1 MGFSI
6 PPPHVR
12 GWYWYAFAAE
22 VFSACALAIFLPI
35 TLEQMARE
43 VGYYAPDLV
52 EPCQTSSHA
61 ADGID
66 RVCKAKILGV
76 WIDTASFSMYV
87 KSVAVAFQA
96 VCIISVGPLA
106 DSAYWRKRLLITF
119 AYSGSLAAA
128 LFLLFP
134 HSSTPLLS
142 ALLNIISGAAYST
155 SIVCANAFLPQL
167 AREDEDVRKLWDERI
182 VEDARGEGLREEDEE
197 LSDLSASPGLEDEA
211 THLLPHQLV
220 PAVMAISTQDLAEA
234 DPAVKAS
241 QHDISPESRYDSLLS
256 LTTSRISSIGI
267 AIGFFSG
274 VSVLVLLL
282 IPVMA
287 LGGSTFSLRLGIGLS
302 GIWWALFTI
311 PAWLGLPSSQSGDRS
326 EISMRQIEQAWA
338 KMASMI
344 APSQIRQL
352 PGLYTYLLAWIFL
365 SDGFHTTTYS
375 AILYASSVLSMS
387 PPKIILVGILVQLAA
402 VISSTLVPRLQ
413 HRLSTPAKPITN
425 FNVLICCVLAA
436 TIIPT
441 YTSLG
446 LVFAVGG
453 LRTEGE
459 MYVLAIWFGLVF
471 GPFLSY
477 SRAVYAELIP
487 PGHESTFFSLFSFTD
502 KSASFIGPAAVGLI
516 SDLTG
521 NIRWGFLFLLVM
533 LVVPIPVLWG
543 VGVERGRRDAVGWAD
558 RARARARAQQE
569 SGAGR

>member
-1 MGFSI
+1 MGFSL
-6 PPPHVR
+6 PPPHLR
-12 GWYWYAFAAE
+12 AWYSYAFAAE

-43 VGYYAPDLV
+43 VGFYAPDLL
-52 EPCQTSSHA
+52 EPCQTSS
-61 ADGID
+61 DTVEGIG
-66 RVCKAKILGV
+66 RVCKAKIMGA

-96 VCIISVGPLA
+96 ICIISVGPLA
-106 DSAYWRKRLLITF
+106 DSTYWRKRLLITF
-119 AYSGSLAAA
+119 AYSGSIAAT

-167 AREDEDVRKLWDERI
+167 AREDEDVRRLWDERMSAD
-182 VEDARGEGLREEDEE
+182 VRDEGPIEQDEE
-197 LSDLSASPGLEDEA
+197 MGDLGGSPDSGDEA

-220 PAVMAISTQDLAEA
+220 PAVMAISTQDLADA
-234 DPAVKAS
+234 DPAVKTS
-241 QHDISPESRYDSLLS
+241 LHDTTPESRYDALLS
-256 LTTSRISSIGI
+256 LTTSRLSSIGI
-267 AIGFFSG
+267 AVGFFSG
-274 VSVLVLLL
+274 VSVLILLL
-282 IPVMA
+282 IPVLA
-287 LGGSTFSLRLGIGLS
+287 LDGSTFSLRLGIGMS
-302 GIWWALFTI
+302 GIWWAVFTI
-311 PAWLGLPSSQSGDRS
+311 PAWLGLPSNGGDRS
-326 EISMRQIEQAWA
+326 EISTRQIKEAWV
-338 KMASMI
+338 KMGSMI

-365 SDGFHTTTYS
+365 SDGFHTTTYA

-402 VISSTLVPRLQ
+402 VISSTLVPRLH
-413 HRLSTPAKPITN
+413 HRLSTPDRPITN
-425 FNVLICCVLAA
+425 FNILICCVLAA
-436 TIIPT
+436 IIIPV

-446 LVFAVGG
+446 LVVSFGG

-459 MYVLAIWFGLVF
+459 MYVLAIWFGLIF

-521 NIRWGFLFLLVM
+521 NIRYGFLFLLVM
-533 LVVPIPVLWG
+533 LVVPIPVLWR
-543 VGVERGRRDAVGWAD
+543 VGIAEGRRDAVGWAE
-558 RARARARAQQE
+558 RVQ
-569 SGAGR
+569 GRGGRD